1 MPRLFQNPSSVIT
14 ELRRARS
21 AEEGSVTDV
30 CGAFQHR
37 CNVRK
42 RRWAGVLAPACLAYD
57 STPLW
62 SVAGNSLR
70 ALKGPGSAKCLSRAC
85 ASVVVG

>member
-21 AEEGSVTDV
+21 AEEGSGIDV
-30 CGAFQHR
+30 RAAFQHG
-37 CNVRK
+37 CNARK

-57 STPLW
+57 STPLR

-70 ALKGPGSAKCLSRAC
+70 ALSTRSAKCLSRVC
-85 ASVVVG
+85 ASVVAG

>member
-21 AEEGSVTDV
+21 AEEGSGIDV
-30 CGAFQHR
+30 CGAFQHG
-37 CNVRK
+37 CNARK
-42 RRWAGVLAPACLAYD
+42 RRWAGVLAPACLAYN

-70 ALKGPGSAKCLSRAC
+70 ALNTRSAKCLSRVC
-85 ASVVVG
+85 ASVVDG